1 MQRNYFSLAAGILTA
16 TAIASGGALAQSSGA
31 KQQDKR
37 EKITPDI
44 SSPSTSTGGTQS
56 ERTQSGAPLPEGSPF
71 RGTVEMGRA
80 HSSDDVKEA
89 QQALRDKGHNPGPID
104 GMMGPRTREA
114 LKSFQ
119 SASGL
124 ENTGTLNAATAEKL
138 GVDLG
143 PSKDAKNMDTGKK
156 SSR

>member
-16 TAIASGGALAQSSGA
+16 TAIASGSALAQSSGA

-80 HSSDDVKEA
+80 HSTDDVKEA

-124 ENTGTLNAATAEKL
+124 ESTGTLNPATAEKL

>member
-1 MQRNYFSLAAGILTA
+1 MKRKNLSTAAAIFA
-16 TAIASGGALAQSSGA
+16 AASIASGTAVAQTSGTKGKA
-31 KQQDKR
+31 ETIR
-37 EKITPDI
+37 PDT
-44 SSPSTSTGGTQS
+44 SAPGTSTGGTQS
-56 ERTQSGAPLPEGSPF
+56 QRTQSGAPLPKGSPF
-71 RGTVEMGRA
+71 SGTVEMGHA
-80 HSSDDVKEA
+80 NSPQDVKAA
-89 QQALRDKGHNPGPID
+89 QRALQEEGHNPGPID

-124 ENTGTLNAATAEKL
+124 ETTGTLNKATAEKL

-143 PSKDAKNMDTGKK
+143 PSKGSKDMNTGKS